1 MKISESEFEH
11 CIPADGET
19 VTNYLQKDTG
29 TNQSV
34 DVLSLFLGLSE
45 ATEIDKKGEPNILK
59 ILVYE
64 GILGVIWNHQIDWV
78 AYRTFE
84 RNLSFESSLSN
95 IEF

>member
-1 MKISESEFEH
+1 MLGDGNNRSLNLTSREPKPLKMKISESEFEH
-11 CIPADGET
+11 CIPVDGET

-29 TNQSV
+29 TNQSL

-64 GILGVIWNHQIDWV
+64 GILGV
-78 AYRTFE
+78 T
-84 RNLSFESSLSN
+84 
-95 IEF
+95 